1 MSQTALIVASAEAK
15 SEAIL
20 DAIPT
25 QQSVLRANTRK
36 IWSVCREMV
45 ARRSPICP
53 TASAV
58 AERGAIKDPNF
69 PAERSIYNRYR
80 EILSAWRDAY
90 KSIHLLQYE
99 PSLDDGFNSDDLSEL
114 DVGLQIKLKA
124 LGDEL
129 KMLRNMNNSLKQFI
143 AESIRINQEPSINF
157 EELSA
162 ELRDWLEYIE
172 RRRFLFDDVGLK
184 ISKYTVA
191 NTIIMDK
198 SLLEKIRGWVG
209 MSNSERLLE

>member
-1 MSQTALIVASAEAK
+1 M
-15 SEAIL
+15 
-20 DAIPT
+20 DAIPA

-53 TASAV
+53 TAPAV

-80 EILSAWRDAY
+80 EIVGAWRDAY
-90 KSIHLLQYE
+90 KSIHILQYE
-99 PSLDDGFNSDDLSEL
+99 PALDYGFNSDDLREL
-114 DVGLQIKLKA
+114 DVGSKIKLKA

-143 AESIRINQEPSINF
+143 AESIRINSEPSLGF

-162 ELRDWLEYIE
+162 ELRNWLEYVE

-184 ISKYTVA
+184 ISKYTVV
-191 NTIIMDK
+191 NTIIMDS
-198 SLLEKIRGWVG
+198 SLLEKIRLWVG
-209 MSNSERLLE
+209 VSQPEKLLE